1 MSNRASRGKKAKT
14 RHKIS
19 RKGSKVTVNKM
30 LQQIPVGSKVDIK
43 INSSMQGR
51 GEPFRRYHGMTGTV
65 IGKQGSAFIVTL
77 YNGNQPV
84 ELVIGPAHLT
94 VSKGS
99 EHPGNP
105 GHAENAGHAHKKDDT
120 AGGEAA

>member
-1 MSNRASRGKKAKT
+1 MASKAAHGKKAKT

-19 RKGSKVTVNKM
+19 RKGPKVTVNKM
-30 LQQIPVGSKVDIK
+30 LQEIPVGSKVDIK
-43 INSSMQGR
+43 INASMQGK

-65 IGKQGSAFIVTL
+65 IGKQGRAFVVTL

-99 EHPGNP
+99 ELMA
-105 GHAENAGHAHKKDDT
+105 HAAHAVHAAHAHKKDGT
-120 AGGEAA
+120 EGEAA